1 MPTDGVWFIRK
12 REFDAWNF
20 PRCEEPTNRFFS
32 ANNGDSQGFDL
43 GVSQYLQWLGR
54 LGGW

>member
-43 GVSQYLQWLGR
+43 GVSQYLQWSGR